1 MANTRYIESLKAK
14 TDQETKIAVAQL
26 SKAAQETTA
35 SIAADTQKR
44 AKMADAMLKDHEMR
58 GNAELKVFETA
69 ADQEAKEAEMKSK
82 MMDEYMPQLIQAIQQ
97 GTEQNV
103 QGFQMMAQELQK
115 LQQMMLAPR
124 KAIKDKKTG
133 KTIGVEIAG
142 AGTVQV
148 Q

>member
-1 MANTRYIESLKAK
+1 
-14 TDQETKIAVAQL
+14 
-26 SKAAQETTA
+26 
-35 SIAADTQKR
+35 
-44 AKMADAMLKDHEMR
+44 
-58 GNAELKVFETA
+58 
-69 ADQEAKEAEMKSK
+69 
-82 MMDEYMPQLIQAIQQ
+82 LIQAIQQ